1 MTALVLN
8 QQIET
13 MEKKGLNLTKVL
25 FYSLPF
31 VAAAAAYS
39 LGFESYAMPV
49 FVALLFLCIAIGLGI
64 SGKDTDNHG
73 VKTFL
78 KNVEEKKTFD
88 IEEARILIKLHKA
101 TIYRIDTRTH
111 TIQFYIG
118 QQKYT
123 MHIKP
128 KN

>member
-1 MTALVLN
+1 MTAIVLN

-39 LGFESYAMPV
+39 FGFESYAMPV
-49 FVALLFLCIAIGLGI
+49 FVALLFLCIAIGMGI

-78 KNVEEKKTFD
+78 RNVEEKKAFD
-88 IEEARILIKLHKA
+88 VEEARILLRLHKA
-101 TIYRIDTRTH
+101 SIYRIDSRSH

-128 KN
+128 KG

>member
-1 MTALVLN
+1 MTAIVLN

-13 MEKKGLNLTKVL
+13 MEKKGFNLTKVL

-39 LGFESYAMPV
+39 FGFEAYAMPV
-49 FVALLFLCIAIGLGI
+49 FIALLFLCIAVGLGL
-64 SGKDTDNHG
+64 SGKNTDNYG
-73 VKTFL
+73 EKAFL
-78 KNVEEKKTFD
+78 RNVEGKMAFD
-88 IEEARILIKLHKA
+88 IEEARILLKTHKA
-101 TIYRIDTRTH
+101 SIYRIDSRSH

-128 KN
+128 KS